1 MSGSLLPIAET
12 VVRTVSN
19 MTGYSKYLLPCKLFE
34 RALIERKC
42 ILSGGAPARA
52 VQVKEYPGEKIFAY
66 AAYAGNLHMLL
77 PVQILCAAKPEERTP
92 MGAKHANTSSPSS
105 NRMTTANGVER
116 RVERGSTQ
124 KEQAPTKGRLRWTPA
139 DIAVGAAVGVAC
151 GVIFQGFNFVYPVIS
166 SLLGAVLP
174 GLASLFHAIWY
185 ASGVFAVLV
194 IRKPGAAV
202 YVNLVGSFA
211 EMVIGNQ
218 YAFGFVVISAMLQG
232 VCSEI
237 PFAVARYRRFALPL
251 AIAGGALTGV
261 EYGVYLLL
269 FRYAGV
275 SLLSPRGI
283 THMICEVIGGMAIAG
298 AASWFL
304 YVALAKTGA
313 LDRLAS
319 GRAVRGGTA
328 TA

>member
-1 MSGSLLPIAET
+1 MSAQS
-12 VVRTVSN
+12 S
-19 MTGYSKYLLPCKLFE
+19 
-34 RALIERKC
+34 
-42 ILSGGAPARA
+42 
-52 VQVKEYPGEKIFAY
+52 
-66 AAYAGNLHMLL
+66 
-77 PVQILCAAKPEERTP
+77 
-92 MGAKHANTSSPSS
+92 NTSSSYQGTPASGNGPAVRGDDGRG
-105 NRMTTANGVER
+105 NRRGGDRKNRGAVGGVY
-116 RVERGSTQ
+116 
-124 KEQAPTKGRLRWTPA
+124 LRWTPA

-151 GVIFQGFNFVYPVIS
+151 GVIFQGFNFIYPVLS
-166 SLLGAVLP
+166 SLLGAILP

-194 IRKPGAAV
+194 IRKPGAAI

-232 VCSEI
+232 ACSEI
-237 PFAVARYRRFALPL
+237 PFAVARYRSFTLPL

-261 EYGVYLLL
+261 EYGIYLLL

-283 THMICEVIGGMAIAG
+283 THMICEVIGGMVIAG
-298 AASWFL
+298 MASWFL

-319 GRAVRGGTA
+319 GRAARGDTSA
-328 TA
+328 V

>member
-1 MSGSLLPIAET
+1 M
-12 VVRTVSN
+12 
-19 MTGYSKYLLPCKLFE
+19 
-34 RALIERKC
+34 
-42 ILSGGAPARA
+42 GG
-52 VQVKEYPGEKIFAY
+52 VY
-66 AAYAGNLHMLL
+66 
-77 PVQILCAAKPEERTP
+77 
-92 MGAKHANTSSPSS
+92 
-105 NRMTTANGVER
+105 
-116 RVERGSTQ
+116 
-124 KEQAPTKGRLRWTPA
+124 LRWAPA

-151 GVIFQGFNFVYPVIS
+151 GVIFQGFNFIYPVLS
-166 SLLGAVLP
+166 SLLGAILP

-194 IRKPGAAV
+194 IRKPGAAI

-232 VCSEI
+232 ACSEI
-237 PFAVARYRRFALPL
+237 PFAVARYRSFTLPL

-261 EYGVYLLL
+261 EYGIYLLL

-283 THMICEVIGGMAIAG
+283 THMICEVIGGMVIAG
-298 AASWFL
+298 MASWFL

-319 GRAVRGGTA
+319 GRAARGDTSVA
-328 TA
+328 

>member
-1 MSGSLLPIAET
+1 MI
-12 VVRTVSN
+12 
-19 MTGYSKYLLPCKLFE
+19 FE
-34 RALIERKC
+34 
-42 ILSGGAPARA
+42 
-52 VQVKEYPGEKIFAY
+52 
-66 AAYAGNLHMLL
+66 
-77 PVQILCAAKPEERTP
+77 
-92 MGAKHANTSSPSS
+92 
-105 NRMTTANGVER
+105 
-116 RVERGSTQ
+116 
-124 KEQAPTKGRLRWTPA
+124 
-139 DIAVGAAVGVAC
+139 
-151 GVIFQGFNFVYPVIS
+151 GFNFIYPVLS
-166 SLLGAVLP
+166 SLLGAILP

-194 IRKPGAAV
+194 IRKPGAAI

-232 VCSEI
+232 ACSEI
-237 PFAVARYRRFALPL
+237 PFAVARYRSFTLPL

-261 EYGVYLLL
+261 EYGIYLLL

-283 THMICEVIGGMAIAG
+283 THMICEVIGGMVIAG
-298 AASWFL
+298 MASWFL

-319 GRAVRGGTA
+319 GRAARGDTSA
-328 TA
+328 A